1 MSPRGDLVKG
11 GDPGGPERAGGD
23 RRPLAHP
30 LAGADPATLVKVL
43 WQAGGLPPGGWVRA
57 GTALAASVA
66 RSPLSLAEAA
76 TTAVWR
82 RGRPLEQP
90 PLFLVGHWRSGTTH
104 LYNVLGKAGFGY
116 VDPISAGLPWD
127 TLLLG
132 RWLRPLLERALP
144 KGRFIDAVAVNPDSP
159 QEDETAVANMTAL
172 SYFHAIY
179 FPRAFEHF
187 YWRGLFPGQ
196 GDAALSR
203 QWERRLDRYL
213 WKLERLRP
221 GRRLVIKNPV
231 YTARVTHLAQRYPG
245 ARFLHIVRNPHE
257 VFASTRSFFTKM
269 FEALALQPWSNV
281 EVERVVLETYPRLM
295 QPLLEDAGRLPA
307 GQYAETHFE
316 DFERDPLGELER
328 IYRELELDGFVAARP
343 AMEDYLGSIRSYSRA
358 ARQFPARDIALVENT
373 GGPFLQHWGYGPP
386 GETEARH
393 SLVR

>member
-1 MSPRGDLVKG
+1 MIARLREEAAEGAARSR
-11 GDPGGPERAGGD
+11 RADD

-43 WQAGGLPPGGWVRA
+43 WQAGGLPPGGWARA
-57 GTALAASVA
+57 GAALTA
-66 RSPLSLAEAA
+66 SLLRAPISLTESA
-76 TTAVWR
+76 TTALWR
-82 RGRPLEQP
+82 RGRPLAQP

-159 QEDETAVANMTAL
+159 QEDETAVANMTVL

-179 FPRAFEHF
+179 FPQAFDRF
-187 YWRGLFPGQ
+187 FWRGLFPGE
-196 GDAALSR
+196 AEPRLLR

-231 YTARVTHLAQRYPG
+231 YTARVARLAARYPE

-257 VFASTRSFFTKM
+257 VFASTRSFFLKM
-269 FEALALQPWSNV
+269 FEALALQPWSGV
-281 EVERVVLETYPRLM
+281 EVERVVLEAYPRLM
-295 QPLLEDAGRLPA
+295 RPLLEDAARLPP
-307 GQYAETHFE
+307 GRYAETCFE
-316 DFERDPLGELER
+316 AFEQDPLGELER
-328 IYRELELDGFVAARP
+328 LYRELELGDFAAARP

-358 ARQFPARDIALVENT
+358 DRQFPARDLDLVEQHW
-373 GGPFLQHWGYGPP
+373 GAFLAHWGYGRP
-386 GETEARH
+386 GERH
-393 SLVR
+393 GLVR